1 MGRVTEESIP
11 RWVATEP
18 GRDIFPLDG
27 LRTIMHLLLLPI
39 VLTLTARAQLS
50 WSLAS
55 GNESWPAD
63 KRTAI
68 VAAMNEAVAL
78 YNANGYFPKSLWANY
93 NASVPTAQASYSGWI
108 DFGGQIGT
116 RTALHEI
123 SHTLGVGQYSTWS
136 TNQSGGKWTGSFAT
150 NRVKL
155 FDGASAN
162 LNCDLIHFWPYG
174 LNYADE
180 DGATNRVRHIKMV
193 AAMRRDMGIVTDSD
207 GDGIPNDWEMFHFG
221 NLTHSAT
228 GDADGDRV
236 TNLAEY
242 NADTDPAFAVLQWI
256 GATSS
261 GWTTA
266 ANWSAAIGATANNYS
281 ARLNVNNAAGH
292 PLVYD
297 ATLGS
302 TVYRPADRG
311 LVIGSGAAG
320 GGAMTIT
327 GGSFSTVGASSP
339 DVIGN
344 SGNTASLAIDGGS
357 FTSTELQLG
366 VAGTGTGTLTVNSG
380 SATVTTLA
388 FRFGPGGSGSVH
400 LNGGTLA
407 TATISRSGGTG
418 TLYLNGGTLRAT
430 AGSNTFIEGLSNTF
444 VKSGGITI
452 DTSSH
457 DISIAQALKADPSSP
472 GGGLAKTGTGS
483 LTPTGSNTYTGP
495 TTVSTGILVVRNTY
509 GVLGDATAGTTVASD
524 ATLALSATY
533 TPPEPLIL
541 SGTGQKTATPLLPA
555 VQRGALQGI
564 SGTSTWNGPIEIASG
579 NTRIGVQDGAAL
591 TLTGSISEAL
601 PNTSVIFRPG
611 MDPGD
616 DVLIS
621 GPCTWTGA
629 TTIFSGSATGGA
641 LKLGADNV
649 LPTRAVL
656 QLAGNGVQ
664 GRLDLNGH
672 DQTAAGLTNST
683 GGSSPI
689 GAGLITNTGTR
700 PSTLTLSPSATR
712 TFIGTIQDGSQ
723 VIHLVKSG
731 ASTQVLTNTQAY
743 GGNTTINGGILR
755 FDQACLADPSSIVI
769 STGGKL
775 HLNFTGS
782 DTVSS
787 LTLDGV
793 PMPPGTY
800 GSSTYPAW
808 FQGTGSLNVLIGPT
822 PFDSWIAGFPGL
834 TETQRA
840 PTADPDSDGRTNLEE
855 FAFGGSPASRSDNG
869 IRQVL
874 TTDSDSNGKPDL
886 TLTLEIPTG
895 AIFVPHGGSLTTS
908 IRGITCRIQGTTD
921 LTQFDSPVSEVT
933 PHLGT
938 GTPHQ
943 GYSFRTF
950 RLDASDALRDR
961 GFIRAQAI
969 SP

>member
-1 MGRVTEESIP
+1 MT
-11 RWVATEP
+11 
-18 GRDIFPLDG
+18 L
-27 LRTIMHLLLLPI
+27 LRPLLLIFL
-39 VLTLTARAQLS
+39 LTGSARAQLN

-63 KRTAI
+63 KRAAI

-78 YNANGYFPKSLWANY
+78 YNANGYFPKTLWANY

-136 TNQSGGKWTGSFAT
+136 TSQSGGKWTGTFAN

-155 FDGASAN
+155 FDGAGAT
-162 LNCDLIHFWPYG
+162 LNCDSIHFWPYG

-180 DGATNRVRHIKMV
+180 DGTTNRVRHIKMV

-221 NLTHSAT
+221 NLTQAAT

-236 TNLAEY
+236 INLAEY
-242 NADTDPAFAVLQWI
+242 NADSDPAFAVLQWT
-256 GATSS
+256 GATSG
-261 GWTTA
+261 GWITA
-266 ANWSAAIGATANNYS
+266 ANWSSPVGATAGSYS

-292 PLVYD
+292 PLIYD
-297 ATLGS
+297 GSLGN
-302 TVYRPADRG
+302 TIYQPGDRG

-320 GGAMTIT
+320 GGSMSIT
-327 GGSFSTVGASSP
+327 GGSFSTVGAASP

-344 SGNTASLAIDGGS
+344 SGNTASLTIDGGS
-357 FTSTELQLG
+357 FTSAELQLG
-366 VAGTGTGTLTVNSG
+366 VAGTGTGTLTVISG
-380 SATVTTLA
+380 SATITTLA
-388 FRFGPGGSGSVH
+388 FRFGTGGSGSIH

-407 TATISRSGGTG
+407 TAGISRSGGTG

-430 AGSNTFIEGLSNTF
+430 AGSITFLEGLSNTF
-444 VKSGGITI
+444 VKSGGVTI

-457 DISIAQALKADPSSP
+457 EITIAQSLRHDSSSP
-472 GGGLAKTGTGS
+472 GGGLVKTGTGV
-483 LTPTGSNTYTGP
+483 LTPTGTNTYTGT
-495 TTVSTGILVVRNTY
+495 TTVTSGILIARNTS
-509 GVLGDATAGTTVASD
+509 GVLGDTTAGTIVASD

-541 SGTGQKTATPLLPA
+541 SGSGQKSATPLLPA
-555 VQRGALQGI
+555 VQRGALQSIAGDNI
-564 SGTSTWNGPIEIASG
+564 WSGPIEIASG
-579 NTRIGVQDGAAL
+579 NTRIGVQDGASL
-591 TLTGSISEAL
+591 SLTGAISETH
-601 PNTSVIFRPG
+601 PNTAVIFRAG
-611 MDPGD
+611 LDPGD

-649 LPTRAVL
+649 LPAQAVL
-656 QLAGNGVQ
+656 LLAGNGVQ

-672 DQTAAGLTNST
+672 DQTVAGLTNST

-689 GAGLITNTGTR
+689 GAGILTNNGPR
-700 PSTLTLSPSATR
+700 PATLTLSPSVAR

-723 VIHLVKSG
+723 AIHLVKAG
-731 ASTQVLTNTQAY
+731 ASTQNLTSEQSY
-743 GGNTTINGGILR
+743 SGNTTISGGTLR
-755 FDQACLADPSSIVI
+755 LDHACLADSSSVLV

-782 DTVSS
+782 DSVSS

-800 GSSTYPAW
+800 NSSTHPAW
-808 FQGTGSLNVLIGPT
+808 FQGAGSLTVLAGPS
-822 PFDSWIAGFPGL
+822 PFESWIAGFPGL
-834 TETQRA
+834 AESQRPPA
-840 PTADPDSDGRTNLEE
+840 ADPDSDGRTNLEE
-855 FAFGGSPASRSDNG
+855 FAFGGSPVSDSDNG

-874 TTDSDSNGKPDL
+874 TTDSDGNGKPDL
-886 TLTLEIPTG
+886 TLTLETPFD
-895 AIFVPHGGSLTTS
+895 AIFVREGSHLIAN
-908 IRGITCRIQGTTD
+908 IRGITCRIQGATD
-921 LTQFDSPVSEVT
+921 LTRFDSPVSEVT

-938 GTPHQ
+938 GTPHP
-943 GYSFRTF
+943 GFSFRTF
-950 RLDASDALRDR
+950 RLDASDTLPDR
-961 GFIRAQAI
+961 GFIRAQAVL
-969 SP
+969 P